1 MTLRAAAVAAAPFL
15 LVAGVF
21 AGFVAHHL
29 QEPGAPAQRLPWLVA
44 HDDVPL
50 PEASGADYV
59 ELQRAACG
67 AGCPAYVV
75 RVWGSG
81 RVEFEGR
88 AHVCRIGRAEGA
100 LPRGR
105 GPRLVA
111 ALRETAPPA
120 SPAPPAPV
128 ALTLHAGGADRVLP
142 HEDAAAPWFAA
153 ALAAVD
159 QAVAD
164 TRWLPAPGAAGAD
177 CLTPL
182 VRR

>member
-1 MTLRAAAVAAAPFL
+1 MTLRAAAVAAAPFFV
-15 LVAGVF
+15 VAAVF

-29 QEPGAPAQRLPWLVA
+29 QEPAAPAERLPWLVA

-50 PEASGADYV
+50 PRATGEDWV
-59 ELQRAACG
+59 ELERAACG
-67 AGCPAYVV
+67 AGCPSYAV

-88 AHVCRIGRAEGA
+88 AHVCRPGRAEGA
-100 LPRGR
+100 LPRGH
-105 GPRLVA
+105 GQRLVA

-120 SPAPPAPV
+120 GAVLPTPV

-142 HEDAAAPWFAA
+142 REGAAQPWFTA

-159 QAVAD
+159 QAIAD

-177 CLTPL
+177 CRTPL
-182 VRR
+182 VPR